1 MTTISNVVAI
11 AGGFAFTLAATGNGR
26 VYAWGDNSFDELGT
40 NESAVAN
47 TNSPML
53 VAGISNVLLV
63 AAGATGYHSLA
74 MTVAGATNQY
84 WAWGENYWGEVGN
97 GTNDVISD
105 GTNDLQYVPA
115 QAQFC
120 TRCQR
125 CVQLGT
131 SGILTAQCNGTL
143 YLYFNGQITDFGGYS
158 GSYTVTVNNVT
169 NMAVPATSGENLE
182 VGGPGNGVSFGT
194 VTNGGVY
201 PYTATGYCADAFED
215 FEDANGINLATG
227 HLLDCSDFSLINI
240 TNAVCPA
247 RQCFSLVGKIQ

>member
-1 MTTISNVVAI
+1 
-11 AGGFAFTLAATGNGR
+11 
-26 VYAWGDNSFDELGT
+26 
-40 NESAVAN
+40 
-47 TNSPML
+47 
-53 VAGISNVLLV
+53 
-63 AAGATGYHSLA
+63 
-74 MTVAGATNQY
+74 
-84 WAWGENYWGEVGN
+84 
-97 GTNDVISD
+97 
-105 GTNDLQYVPA
+105 
-115 QAQFC
+115 
-120 TRCQR
+120 
-125 CVQLGT
+125 LGT